1 MNTLLNRD
9 FTVVGDG
16 WFQVVPTGEWPVT
29 VMADKEPVVLNQVV
43 DATVAQEICNR
54 FAEAAQRKN
63 FPGLLVDFDHFSMDE
78 AKPSEAAGWIEEL
91 QNRADGVYARIR
103 WSDVGAEAVKGGRYR
118 LVSPVFPKPTKEEVK
133 NRVVRPKRLLSV
145 ALTNEPNMRGMMPL
159 TNRDEHRTSNTEH
172 RTSNGETA
180 NEFRQGGDAL
190 AANRETKENT
200 MSKVATVL
208 GLAAEA
214 SEDVIAGAVQAL
226 KNRAEIAE
234 GRVSVLDKDNKDLVA
249 GLVEQ
254 DLERLKNR
262 FQPEKREQIKAA
274 LLANRA
280 GTIVILEAMPVPQVV
295 GEVKQALTN
304 RATAKTPEGN
314 TATEAKPDQLER
326 AVKECQ
332 LKNRCS
338 FQVAWDLVRSEQPGL
353 FSKAEG

>member
-29 VMADKEPVVLNQVV
+29 VQVQGAAVELNQVV
-43 DATVAQEICNR
+43 DQAVAQEICNR

-145 ALTNEPNMRGMMPL
+145 ALTNEPNMRGMVPIS
-159 TNRDEHRTSNTEH
+159 NRESGDPKSEIRNP
-172 RTSNGETA
+172 NGED
-180 NEFRQGGDAL
+180 EFRQGGDAL
-190 AANRETKENT
+190 AANRVTKGET

-226 KNRAEIAE
+226 KNRADTAE
-234 GRVSVLDKDNKDLVA
+234 GRVAVLDKENKDLVA

-262 FQPEKREQIKAA
+262 FQAEKREQIKAA

-280 GTIVILEAMPVPQVV
+280 GTIVILEAMPEPKAEVA
-295 GEVKQALTN
+295 EVKAPLTN

-314 TATEAKPDQLER
+314 TSNEAKPDQLER

-338 FQVAWDLVRSEQPGL
+338 FQVAWDLVRNEQPGL
-353 FSKAEG
+353 FVKSEA